1 MSVTIG
7 SHGGTSTSTS
17 TSTAAKPLA
26 NVKLESPDG
35 GAGAPVFF
43 TDRVLLPAEAGRL
56 CARRGVHTVDVLAW
70 RRASG
75 TSAAA
80 EGADDTT
87 NAASSTTGEELDLEL
102 RL

>member
-7 SHGGTSTSTS
+7 SHGGTSTS

-43 TDRVLLPAEAGRL
+43 TDRVLR
-56 CARRGVHTVDVLAW
+56 
-70 RRASG
+70 
-75 TSAAA
+75 
-80 EGADDTT
+80 
-87 NAASSTTGEELDLEL
+87 AASTPWMC
-102 RL
+102 